1 MIRDES
7 GVETIPLKIVVYT
20 IIIGVIL
27 GMTMLGMSNLTPKNT
42 ENSMEK
48 QLGKLKVSVELM
60 QYGSARSLGDPSA
73 PAGNIRSFT
82 LDIPD
87 SIEYVSFGVD
97 PDPDSNG
104 ILGDTPPGLTTDSG
118 DVIYYRVRGGGK
130 NRIPLDP
137 GVQLREG
144 EEAGGVFVPAESG
157 GLQQGFVMTGAGVH
171 RITFELVFDPVIKEK
186 YTLSHSTD
194 ELFAYI
200 NPYNSSALPNGLSVA
215 ASPGAIPAD
224 GVTPS
229 LVTVQVIDAKGMRVK
244 SAGKNI
250 TLSASPGGFDRASLT
265 TDTYGRTMAY
275 FTSESTGVAVINATS
290 PGLHAA
296 SAYLTVTPVPIHFHM
311 RDWIYTSETGLLR
324 SFYNYDN
331 ATYSVSITAYGTEAH
346 LPFQPEG
353 WPIARIEIDGEPAGE
368 VLIDSGTLITREF
381 PRVNLDRG
389 GHTVRISMPNDLNVP
404 FMGDRNLYVDEV
416 VFS

>member
-27 GMTMLGMSNLTPKNT
+27 GTAMLGLSNIEPKGS

-48 QLGKLKVSVELM
+48 QLGKLKASVELM
-60 QYGSARSLGDPSA
+60 QDGSARNLGDPSA
-73 PAGNIRSFT
+73 PAGNIRTFL

-87 SIEYVSFGVD
+87 NIEYVSFGVD

-118 DVIYYRVRGGGK
+118 DVIYYGVRGGGK
-130 NRIPLDP
+130 NRVLLDP

-144 EEAGGVFVPAESG
+144 EETGSVFVPAQAG
-157 GLQQGFVMTGAGVH
+157 GLQQGFVMTGAGEH
-171 RITFELVFDPVIKEK
+171 RITFELVFDPVTKER

-200 NPYNSSALPNGLSVA
+200 NQYNTSSLPNGLSA
-215 ASPGAIPAD
+215 AVSPGAVPAD
-224 GVTPS
+224 GTTS
-229 LVTVQVIDAKGMRVK
+229 SMITVQVIDAKGRRVK

-250 TLSASPGGFDRASLT
+250 TLSASLGGFNTPNLT
-265 TDTYGRTMAY
+265 TDSYGRAAAY
-275 FTSESTGVAVINATS
+275 FTSDSTGVAVVNATS
-290 PGLHAA
+290 PGIHPA
-296 SAYLTVTPVPIHFHM
+296 STYLTVTPVPIRFLV
-311 RDWIYTSETGLLR
+311 RDWIYTSKTGLLR

-346 LPFQPEG
+346 WPFQSEG
-353 WPIARIEIDGEPAGE
+353 WPIARMEIDGEIAGE
-368 VLIDSGTLITREF
+368 VVIDSGTLITRDF
-381 PRVNLDRG
+381 PRVWLDRG

-404 FMGDRNLYVDEV
+404 LMGDRNLYVEEV
-416 VFS
+416 VLS